1 VRELSLST
9 KKPAKRALENKLK
22 EIQHEIL
29 VMVASGEP
37 LPEVMNHLCVR
48 AEEIVPNA
56 ICSVLRVDSSK
67 RLRSL
72 AAPSLP
78 AHYSAALDGLAIGPM
93 VGSCGTAAYY
103 GEAVEVTDIKT
114 DPRWAEY
121 RDFALPLG
129 VRACW
134 SSPIKSHDKRVVGT
148 FAFYFRRVRRATE
161 VERQIVERC
170 AHLCAIAIEHWATQG
185 RMRRLAYR
193 DALTGLANRALL
205 VEEFPKI
212 LERAEVAK
220 KEVTLYCVDINGFR
234 VINATRGHQVSDD
247 LLRGV
252 AARIRETCSGAD
264 LVARL
269 GADEFMIV
277 SPTET
282 SDAQR
287 AAFASAVEKAL
298 LKPFR
303 LAADAVVKISTAI
316 GISRFPVDGGDLDT
330 LLAKADAAVAQIKST
345 KKVGHAFYTAKIDA
359 ETRARRAFERD
370 ISVAAVAGQLSLVFQ
385 PQADA
390 STCTVRGFEALLR
403 WNHPIHGYVC
413 PTKFIPAAEACGA
426 IGDIGAFVLLRALE
440 EAAKWPDD
448 LRIAVNVSPAQIVN
462 ADFAHLVEN
471 ALMGSGVS
479 PSRLEIE
486 VTESLFIYDPE
497 TALQTLKKLKA
508 LGVSVAMD
516 DFGTGYSSL
525 STLRSFPFDRIKI
538 DRSFIEDMVSNKD
551 AAAIVDT
558 IMGLGRALGRRIV
571 AEGVET
577 EEQLVKLRQQGC
589 NEVQGYLIGK
599 PLPIEAYASVTG
611 VAS

>member
-1 VRELSLST
+1 
-9 KKPAKRALENKLK
+9 
-22 EIQHEIL
+22 
-29 VMVASGEP
+29 M
-37 LPEVMNHLCVR
+37 
-48 AEEIVPNA
+48 
-56 ICSVLRVDSSK
+56 
-67 RLRSL
+67 
-72 AAPSLP
+72 
-78 AHYSAALDGLAIGPM
+78 
-93 VGSCGTAAYY
+93 
-103 GEAVEVTDIKT
+103 
-114 DPRWAEY
+114 
-121 RDFALPLG
+121 
-129 VRACW
+129 
-134 SSPIKSHDKRVVGT
+134 
-148 FAFYFRRVRRATE
+148 
-161 VERQIVERC
+161 
-170 AHLCAIAIEHWATQG
+170 
-185 RMRRLAYR
+185 
-193 DALTGLANRALL
+193 
-205 VEEFPKI
+205 
-212 LERAEVAK
+212 
-220 KEVTLYCVDINGFR
+220 
-234 VINATRGHQVSDD
+234 
-247 LLRGV
+247 
-252 AARIRETCSGAD
+252 
-264 LVARL
+264 
-269 GADEFMIV
+269 
-277 SPTET
+277 
-282 SDAQR
+282 
-287 AAFASAVEKAL
+287 
-298 LKPFR
+298 
-303 LAADAVVKISTAI
+303 
-316 GISRFPVDGGDLDT
+316 
-330 LLAKADAAVAQIKST
+330 
-345 KKVGHAFYTAKIDA
+345 
-359 ETRARRAFERD
+359 
-370 ISVAAVAGQLSLVFQ
+370 
-385 PQADA
+385 
-390 STCTVRGFEALLR
+390 R

-440 EAAKWPDD
+440 EAAKWPND

-462 ADFAHLVEN
+462 ADFAHLMEN